1 MVVSHHPLP
10 SILPMLLLFSSSSPG
25 IPAQRPPSPETSDQG
40 GAGRS
45 YIFAHALSEGSTVF
59 KSWRGKVAVAAAAG
73 GGGGGCGNF
82 FAELADHAVRVL
94 PLEQETC
101 LIMSKNMS
109 VAVPTWR

>member
-10 SILPMLLLFSSSSPG
+10 SILPLLLFSSSPG
-25 IPAQRPPSPETSDQG
+25 IPAQRPPSSETSENQG

-73 GGGGGCGNF
+73 GGGGCGNF
-82 FAELADHAVRVL
+82 FAELADHAVHVL

-101 LIMSKNMS
+101 LIVSVKKMS
-109 VAVPTWR
+109 VAVPNWR